1 MVVLGDLAALG
12 INEMKLNL
20 YKILDNREIAIKYHT
35 ETYSRYTSFNRVNN
49 QIMSIV
55 GLLLFAVSYVFDFY
69 MLLLLPFYVIF
80 TIVINVLDYRVR
92 KLQLFD
98 LINQKD

>member
-1 MVVLGDLAALG
+1 
-12 INEMKLNL
+12 MKLNL
-20 YKILDNREIAIKYHT
+20 YKILDNREIAIKYHK
-35 ETYSRYTSFNRVNN
+35 ETHSRYTSFNRVNN

-92 KLQLFD
+92 KLQLSD